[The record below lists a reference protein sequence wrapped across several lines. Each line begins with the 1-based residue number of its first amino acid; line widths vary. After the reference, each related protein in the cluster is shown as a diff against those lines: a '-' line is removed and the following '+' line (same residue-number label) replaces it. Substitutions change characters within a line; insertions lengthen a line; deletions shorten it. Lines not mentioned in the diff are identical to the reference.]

1 MDFTIRPICA
11 YSVRTV
17 QECKIEESYGMLYMA
32 DIFSFEEIH
41 SEIEK
46 ILITDQV
53 IDNWTYP
60 LIQPPLIEEARKR
73 GYLQ

>member
-1 MDFTIRPICA
+1 MLEVKFYDQVDD
-11 YSVRTV
+11 SVLKFAVIIAKTNGQWV
-17 QECKIEESYGMLYMA
+17 FCKHRES
-32 DIFSFEEIH
+32 
-41 SEIEK
+41 EK

-60 LIQPPLIEEARKR
+60 LIQPPLIIEARKR